1 VRLACIEEKNRNQ
14 KTNTN
19 QNQPTT
25 NSEKNMIVRFRSKT
39 LYMTSANVLN
49 SRKKEKQ
56 GRVSDK
62 IKENRKNKRP

>member
-1 VRLACIEEKNRNQ
+1 MHRGEKQ
-14 KTNTN
+14 KSENETQIRT
-19 QNQPTT
+19 TT